1 MGTVIVDCG
10 SGNLHSAR
18 KAFALTAEEA
28 GAGDVSVSSD
38 PEDIASADRL
48 VLPGVGAFGS
58 CSDGIRERDGMAD
71 AIEETAVNRAVPFLG
86 ICVGMQLL
94 ASIGRERG
102 ISKGFGWIPGEAVEI
117 APKDPNLKV
126 PHMGWNELEIDTP
139 HPILSGI
146 STGDHVYFVHS
157 FHFQPEDSGKR
168 IAHADYGGKITAAI
182 ASENLVG
189 VQFHPEK
196 SQRTGLRIIANFLAW
211 AP

>member
-18 KAFALTAEEA
+18 KAFALTAKEA
-28 GAGDVSVSSD
+28 GAGDVSVSAD
-38 PEDIASADRL
+38 PEDIAAADRL

-58 CSDGIRERDGMAD
+58 CSDRIHERDGMAD
-71 AIEETAVNRAVPFLG
+71 AIEEAAVDRGVPFLG

-102 ISKGFGWIPGEAVEI
+102 ISKGFGWIPGEVVEI

-126 PHMGWNELEIDTP
+126 PHMGWNELGIDDR
-139 HPILSGI
+139 HPILTGVSD
-146 STGDHVYFVHS
+146 GDHVYFVHS
-157 FHFQPEDSGKR
+157 FHFQPEDPGKR
-168 IAHADYGGKITAAI
+168 IARADYGGEITAAI
-182 ASENLVG
+182 ASENLAG

>member
-18 KAFALTAEEA
+18 KAFALTADEA
-28 GAGDVSVSSD
+28 EAGDVSVSSD
-38 PEDIASADRL
+38 PADIASADRL

-58 CSDGIRERDGMAD
+58 CSDRIRERDGMAD
-71 AIEETAVNRAVPFLG
+71 AIEEAAVHRGVPFLG

-94 ASIGRERG
+94 ASIGREHG
-102 ISKGFGWIPGEAVEI
+102 ISKGFGWIPGEVAEI
-117 APKDPNLKV
+117 EPKDPNLKV
-126 PHMGWNELEIDTP
+126 PHMGWNELMIDDR
-139 HPILSGI
+139 HPILNGI
-146 STGDHVYFVHS
+146 SAGDHVYFVHS
-157 FHFQPEDSGKR
+157 FHFRPEDAGMR
-168 IAHADYGGKITAAI
+168 IAHANYGREITAAI

>member
-18 KAFALTAEEA
+18 KAFSLMAKEGGT
-28 GAGDVSVSSD
+28 GDVSVSSD
-38 PEDIASADRL
+38 PADIASADRL

-58 CSDGIRERDGMAD
+58 CGAGIRDRDGMAE
-71 AIEETAVNRAVPFLG
+71 AIKEAAVGRAVPFLG

-94 ASIGRERG
+94 ASVGHERG
-102 ISKGFGWIPGEAVEI
+102 ISKGFGWIPGEVVEI
-117 APKDPNLKV
+117 APKDPNLKI
-126 PHMGWNELEIDTP
+126 PHMGWNELGVDNR
-139 HPILSGI
+139 HPILSGVR
-146 STGDHVYFVHS
+146 TGDHVYFVHS
-157 FHFQPEDSGKR
+157 FHFEPEDSGKR
-168 IAHADYGGKITAAI
+168 VAHADYGGEITAAI

-211 AP
+211 TP

>member
-10 SGNLHSAR
+10 SGNLHSAL
-18 KAFALTAEEA
+18 KAFTLTAKEA
-28 GAGDVSVSSD
+28 GAGDVSVSSE
-38 PEDIASADRL
+38 PEHIASADRL

-58 CSDGIRERDGMAD
+58 CSDGIRERNGMAD
-71 AIEETAVNRAVPFLG
+71 AIEEAALRRGVPFLG

-102 ISKGFGWIPGEAVEI
+102 ISKGFGWIPGEVVEI

-126 PHMGWNELEIDTP
+126 PHMGWNELGIDDR
-139 HPILSGI
+139 HAILSGV
-146 STGDHVYFVHS
+146 SDGDHVYFVHS
-157 FHFQPEDSGKR
+157 FHFRPEDSGKR
-168 IAHADYGGKITAAI
+168 IAHADYGGEITAAI